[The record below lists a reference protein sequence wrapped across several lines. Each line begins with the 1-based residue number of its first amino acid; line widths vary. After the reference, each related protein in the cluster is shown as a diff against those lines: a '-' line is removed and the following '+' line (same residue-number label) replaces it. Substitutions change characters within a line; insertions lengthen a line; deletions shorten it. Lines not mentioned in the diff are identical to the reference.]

1 MTDETILKFVLQNS
15 VKFNGKPNVGAIVGK
30 IVSENPVWKDKI
42 GELQKEI
49 RNCMM
54 DLEEKSIDEQKE
66 MLLSLAPE
74 LLEKKKQEERDM
86 FSFFEI
92 KEGEKIITT
101 FPPEPSKYI
110 HIGHAKAMVLNFLL
124 AKQFGGTFVLRFD
137 DTNPKLVKK
146 QFYGL
151 MLKDIAWL
159 GITHES
165 LEYASDH
172 MEKFYELAEQLII
185 KGNAYMCMCELEK
198 IRKNRFSGIPCEHR
212 DHEPERNLKLWY
224 EMTAAEEGSM
234 LLRLKIDLKH
244 QNTTMRDP
252 AIFRIINE
260 THPRLGTTYV
270 VWPTYDFETTIMDSL
285 QKITHRLRSK
295 EFELRSELQKYI
307 QRLLGFPITQTYE
320 FARFNLVGVE
330 SSGRIIREKIKNK
343 ELVGWDDPSLTT
355 LVALKRRGFL
365 PEAIKDFLLTTGITK
380 TESTITWDALY
391 TANKKYVDKTANR
404 YFFVEN
410 PVEITIHN
418 APERDVELHVHPE
431 FPERGVRKFHTH
443 EKFYLAKKDVD
454 ELANGELYR
463 LMDCINFRKEKG
475 KYLFDSI
482 DYKNFK
488 EKGKK
493 IMHYLPQGIV
503 TKIEVLL
510 PDKTVCKGYGEM
522 DLMHLSQETVCQLER
537 FGFCK
542 LDKKENNELFFWFT
556 HK

>member
-30 IVSENPVWKDKI
+30 IVSENPIWKDKI

-54 DLEEKSIDEQKE
+54 DLEEKSVDEQKQ

-74 LLEKKKQEERDM
+74 LLEKKKQEERDI
-86 FSFFEI
+86 FSFFGI
-92 KEGEKIITT
+92 AEGQKIITT
-101 FPPEPSKYI
+101 FPPEPSKYM
-110 HIGHAKAMVLNFLL
+110 HIGHAKATVLNFLL
-124 AKQFGGTFVLRFD
+124 AKQYDGKFVLRFD

-146 QFYGL
+146 PFYDI
-151 MLKDIAWL
+151 MLKDIEWL
-159 GITHES
+159 GISHES

-172 MEKFYELAEQLII
+172 MEKFYELAEQLIV
-185 KGNAYMCMCELEK
+185 KGHAYMCLCELEK

-252 AIFRIINE
+252 AIFRIINQ

-285 QKITHRLRSK
+285 QGITHRLRSK
-295 EFELRSELQKYI
+295 EFELRSELQRYI
-307 QRLLGFPITQTYE
+307 QKLLGFPITRTYE

-380 TESTITWDALY
+380 TESTVTWDALY
-391 TANKKYVDKTANR
+391 VANKKYVDKTANM

-410 PVEITIHN
+410 PVEITIHG
-418 APERDVELHVHPE
+418 APERDVELHLHPE
-431 FPERGVRKFHTH
+431 FPERGARKFRTH

-454 ELANGELYR
+454 ELVDGELYR
-463 LMDCINFRKEKG
+463 LMDCVNFRKENG
-475 KYLFDSI
+475 KYIFDSI
-482 DYKNFK
+482 DYKHFK

-493 IMHYLPQGIV
+493 IMHYLPQGLV
-503 TKIEVLL
+503 TKVEVLL

-522 DLMHLSQETVCQLER
+522 DLLHLPVGELCQLER